1 MCDNLRNR
9 LANLYLR
16 SDVAASI
23 QAYRKLSAAFSAFII
38 RDWPWQSDLIYPRDR
53 GFYFGLNQDY
63 ETHEEELNKMSTDP
77 REVMDHSAMT
87 WLQIMI
93 VAITIGLNALDG
105 FDVLSISFASPGIA
119 DEWGIDLAALG
130 IVLSMELIGM
140 GLGSF
145 SLGGMADKLG
155 RRPSILFCLLIMTL
169 GMFMVTTTGNILA
182 LSVWR
187 IVTGIGIGGMLASIN
202 ALVAEFSS
210 SNRRHLCV
218 SLMAIGYPV
227 GGVVGG
233 SIASRLL
240 ASYDWRS
247 VFYLGAAVTACFI
260 PVIYFLV
267 PESVHWLTRKQPV
280 GALGKINK
288 TFERLGHAAITEL
301 PEVTLEVRKKSIGDI
316 FSAGLIA
323 TTLIISSAYFLNIIT
338 FYFIMKWVPKILVD
352 MGFAASSAGGVLVWA
367 NVGGALGGTIFGL
380 LTLRFSLKKMAI
392 GALLLSALTV
402 AIFGRA
408 PADLAMMSLLC
419 AVSGFFLNA
428 AVISLYAIVAH
439 VFPTHAR
446 AFGTGFMLG
455 FGRGGAVLSPILAGL
470 LLELGMAL
478 PAVAMVMA
486 TGSLLGAIVLSFSKL
501 RSDRSSE
508 G

>member
-1 MCDNLRNR
+1 V
-9 LANLYLR
+9 LAFELLY
-16 SDVAASI
+16 ASGSKGQQI
-23 QAYRKLSAAFSAFII
+23 LKQ
-38 RDWPWQSDLIYPRDR
+38 
-53 GFYFGLNQDY
+53 GF
-63 ETHEEELNKMSTDP
+63 EMHEEGTTWMSTDP
-77 REVMDHSAMT
+77 REVINYSAMK

-93 VAITIGLNALDG
+93 VAITIGLNSLDG

-119 DEWGIDLAALG
+119 NEWGIDLAALG

-145 SLGGMADKLG
+145 LLGGIADMLG
-155 RRPSILFCLLIMTL
+155 RRPTILFCLLVMAL
-169 GMFMVTTTGNILA
+169 GMFMVTRTGNIFA

-210 SNRRHLCV
+210 INRRHLCV
-218 SLMAIGYPV
+218 SLMAIGYPI

-260 PVIYFLV
+260 PVFYFIV
-267 PESVHWLTRKQPV
+267 PESIHWLTRKQPA
-280 GALGKINK
+280 GALEKINR
-288 TFERLGHAAITEL
+288 TFERLGHAAVTAL
-301 PEVTLEVRKKSIGDI
+301 PEVTLEVRKKSVGDI
-316 FSAGLIA
+316 FSPGLMA
-323 TTLIISSAYFLNIIT
+323 PTLIISSAYFLNIIT

-352 MGFAASSAGGVLVWA
+352 MGFGASSAGGVLVWA

-380 LTLRFSLKKMAI
+380 LTLRFGLKKLAV
-392 GALLLSALTV
+392 GALVFSAVFV
-402 AIFGRA
+402 AIFGRT
-408 PADLAMMSLLC
+408 PADLGMMSLLC
-419 AVSGFFLNA
+419 ALSGFFLNA

-470 LLELGMAL
+470 LLELGMVL
-478 PAVAMVMA
+478 PTVAMIMA
-486 TGSLLGAIVLSFSKL
+486 TGSLLGAIILTFLKL
-501 RSDRSSE
+501 RPDSPSE
-508 G
+508 GSVVESETNGSSMETSQA

>member
-1 MCDNLRNR
+1 
-9 LANLYLR
+9 
-16 SDVAASI
+16 
-23 QAYRKLSAAFSAFII
+23 
-38 RDWPWQSDLIYPRDR
+38 
-53 GFYFGLNQDY
+53 
-63 ETHEEELNKMSTDP
+63 MSTDP
-77 REVMDHSAMT
+77 REVIDRSAMKG
-87 WLQIMI
+87 LQIFI
-93 VAITIGLNALDG
+93 VAVTIGLNALDG

-119 DEWGIDLAALG
+119 EEWGIDLAALG

-145 SLGGMADKLG
+145 FLGGMADKLG
-155 RRPSILFCLLIMTL
+155 RRPSILFCLLIMAL
-169 GMFMVTTTGNILA
+169 GMFMVTISGNILA

-187 IVTGIGIGGMLASIN
+187 IVTGIGIGGMLAAIN
-202 ALVAEFSS
+202 ALVAEFSGS
-210 SNRRHLCV
+210 SRRHLCV
-218 SLMAIGYPV
+218 SLMAIGYPI

-260 PVIYFLV
+260 PVFYFFV
-267 PESVHWLTRKQPV
+267 PESIHWLTRKQPV
-280 GALGKINK
+280 GALEKINK
-288 TFERLGHAAITEL
+288 TFERLGHMAITAL
-301 PEVTLEVRKKSIGDI
+301 PEVPPEVRKKSVGDI
-316 FSAGLIA
+316 FSPGLMA

-367 NVGGALGGTIFGL
+367 NVGGALGGATFGL
-380 LTLRFSLKKMAI
+380 LTLRYGLKRLAI
-392 GALLLSALTV
+392 GTLVFAGVFV
-402 AIFGRA
+402 AVFGRT
-408 PADLAMMSLLC
+408 PADLDMMSLLC
-419 AVSGFFLNA
+419 ALAGFFLNA

-470 LLELGMAL
+470 LLELGMVL
-478 PAVAMVMA
+478 PTVAMVMA
-486 TGSLLGAIVLSFSKL
+486 TGSLLGAIVLTFLKL
-501 RSDRSSE
+501 QTGSPSESRST
-508 G
+508 